1 MTWVDAVA
9 LGIILLS
16 GLLALARGLV
26 REILGIGA
34 WIGAGLAAFQF
45 YPDVE
50 TQLAG
55 FVHQPKLVLPLSI
68 GLVFI
73 VVLVVLSIISTWLG
87 SMVRDSALSGIDRTL
102 GFAFG
107 LVRGVVIVCLLY
119 IGLSI
124 FLQPPEWPSGIT
136 DAKFLPYAESGS
148 SFLVG
153 LLPVAYQPHID
164 KVGSD
169 HGIAGTASAG
179 AATAGS
185 QPPGKTPPEPGSPP
199 AASSH

>member
-1 MTWVDAVA
+1 MTWVDGVA
-9 LGIILLS
+9 LGIVVLS

-26 REILGIGA
+26 REVLGIGA
-34 WIGAGLAAFQF
+34 WTGAGLAAFEF

-55 FVHQPKLVLPLSI
+55 FVHQPKLILPLSI

-73 VVLVVLSIISTWLG
+73 VVLVVLSILSTWLG

-102 GFAFG
+102 GLAFG

-124 FLQPPEWPSGIT
+124 FLQPPEWPAGIT

-148 SFLVG
+148 KFIVG
-153 LLPVAYQPHID
+153 LLPAAYQPHID
-164 KVGSD
+164 KIGAD
-169 HGIAGTASAG
+169 HRIEATTAGTDKGEAPSSAPAS
-179 AATAGS
+179 
-185 QPPGKTPPEPGSPP
+185 GSPP
-199 AASSH
+199 GSASQ